1 MGWIPEKTCALGRL
15 CKEKEKGL
23 RQNLLVTKTN
33 IQTKEG
39 IKVKAK
45 KVGGVNVIK
54 AINPRHARFT
64 LTEHPTG

>member
-23 RQNLLVTKTN
+23 RQNLLKRKTN
-33 IQTKEG
+33 IRTKEG

-45 KVGGVNVIK
+45 KVGGV
-54 AINPRHARFT
+54 HTARKKMPYAV
-64 LTEHPTG
+64 L